1 MSAGLWGCAAGSGLV
16 LQTGFEGSTPYIS
29 TIAGGT
35 RKFAWLVANQHHPE
49 RYRASAP
56 ISVVGSGER
65 VRLISVREPEIPA
78 TAGGST
84 LDDYRWRVGPSFAS

>member
-1 MSAGLWGCAAGSGLV
+1 
-16 LQTGFEGSTPYIS
+16 
-29 TIAGGT
+29 
-35 RKFAWLVANQHHPE
+35 
-49 RYRASAP
+49 
-56 ISVVGSGER
+56 